1 MPPIGHAS
9 AEPAAS
15 ILVIWPCYAP
25 ASAAAPSELQL
36 IGDRLRVDAR
46 LGEAGKPSLALPG
59 GGRPSRPRIG
69 QPLPPVPL
77 VALTRS
83 RSSSAPGTVPGPAPA
98 PGRSSPALPPDSGA
112 LRRHGPVFG
121 LAVVQVQ
128 MTWRAVSGRCAVACP
143 GGRPWRGPA
152 WRAGRDRKSTR

>member
-15 ILVIWPCYAP
+15 ILVTWPCYAQ
-25 ASAAAPSELQL
+25 ASAAARWELQL

-83 RSSSAPGTVPGPAPA
+83 RSSSAPVTVPGPAPA
-98 PGRSSPALPPDSGA
+98 AAISTMPPAAAALLFRQIAVPFPATVPSSASSSCRS
-112 LRRHGPVFG
+112 R
-121 LAVVQVQ
+121 
-128 MTWRAVSGRCAVACP
+128 
-143 GGRPWRGPA
+143 
-152 WRAGRDRKSTR
+152 

>member
-15 ILVIWPCYAP
+15 ILVTWPCYAP

-83 RSSSAPGTVPGPAPA
+83 RSSSAPVTVPGPAPA
-98 PGRSSPALPPDSGA
+98 AAISTMPPAAAALPLRHAA
-112 LRRHGPVFG
+112 LLFRQI
-121 LAVVQVQ
+121 AVPFAATVQSSASPSC
-128 MTWRAVSGRCAVACP
+128 RSR
-143 GGRPWRGPA
+143 
-152 WRAGRDRKSTR
+152 

>member
-83 RSSSAPGTVPGPAPA
+83 RSSSAPVTVPGPAPA
-98 PGRSSPALPPDSGA
+98 PPISAIPPAPPAL
-112 LRRHGPVFG
+112 LFRQI
-121 LAVVQVQ
+121 AVPFAATVQSSASPSC
-128 MTWRAVSGRCAVACP
+128 RSR
-143 GGRPWRGPA
+143 
-152 WRAGRDRKSTR
+152 